1 MKLSLRMFM
10 VLLAVLM
17 VGAFSPQSS
26 VEAQEGTALLRV
38 VHASPDAPAVDI
50 YLNGEAALLDIPFF
64 TATGYI
70 ELPAGTYA
78 VAIAPAGTSL
88 NDAVLSADVSLMAG
102 MAYTAAA
109 AGALAD
115 LQLLAFE
122 DDLSPTA
129 DGEARVAV
137 YHLSP
142 DAPAVDVKLAD
153 GTPLL
158 TNLPFGSVGTL
169 NVPAATYDLIVT
181 PTGSDAVVLDLAG
194 TMLEAGNRYSVFA
207 TDFVSNLT
215 AQLAVTALTQ
225 EAAAPDEPMP
235 EEPMPE
241 PTAVPMP
248 EEPAVPALPASVR
261 VVHASPDAP
270 AVDVYVNGNLT
281 LSNVPFFTVSDYLEI
296 PAGTYR
302 IQVTPTGSAPDAAVI
317 DADVEVLPGRAYT
330 IAATG
335 FVANIGASIFE
346 DNLSPTNDARLTVY
360 HVAPDAGSVDVK
372 LADGTSLVR
381 GLDFL
386 EFATLEVPPSTYSVN
401 VTPAGSD
408 AILTGLTDATLESGV
423 FYGVFAFLTPGAL
436 ALDVVPV
443 RVSEGIAA
451 QPDPT
456 PPPVATPIPAPA
468 PTPVPPVRL
477 PDTATGSTLPMGGL
491 VATAL
496 LLMVAGGA
504 ALAVRR
510 RR

>member
-1 MKLSLRMFM
+1 MKFSLRMFM
-10 VLLAVLM
+10 MLLAVLM
-17 VGAFSPQSS
+17 VGALPPQFS
-26 VEAQEGTALLRV
+26 VKAQEGTTLLRV

-50 YLNGEAALLDIPFF
+50 YLNGEAALRDVPFF

-70 ELPAGTYA
+70 ELPAGSYTA
-78 VAIAPAGTSL
+78 AIVPAGASL
-88 NDAVLSADVSLMAG
+88 ADAVLTADVTLMAG
-102 MAYTAAA
+102 KTYTAAA
-109 AGALAD
+109 AGALAE
-115 LQLLAFE
+115 LKLLAFE
-122 DDLSPTA
+122 DNLAPTA
-129 DGEARVAV
+129 EGEARVAV

-158 TNLPFGSVGTL
+158 TNLPFSFVGTL
-169 NVPAATYDLIVT
+169 DVPAATYDLIVT
-181 PTGSDAVVLDLAG
+181 PTGSDAVVLNLAG
-194 TMLEAGNRYSVFA
+194 TMLEAGNLYSVFA

-215 AQLAVTALTQ
+215 AKIEVTNLTQ
-225 EAAAPDEPMP
+225 AAATPDEPMP
-235 EEPMPE
+235 APMPE
-241 PTAVPMP
+241 PTAEPMP
-248 EEPAVPALPASVR
+248 EQPAVPALPASVR

-281 LSNVPFFTVSDYLEI
+281 LSNVPFFTVSDYLEV

-302 IQVTPTGSAPDAAVI
+302 IQVTPAGAAPDAAVI
-317 DADVEVLPGRAYT
+317 DANVEVLPGRAYT

-335 FVANIGASIFE
+335 FVANIGASIFD

-360 HVAPDAGSVDVK
+360 HVAPDAGPVDVK
-372 LADGTSLVR
+372 LADGTPLIR
-381 GLDFL
+381 NLDFL
-386 EFATLEVPPSTYSVN
+386 EYATLEVPPGTYSVN

-443 RVSEGIAA
+443 RVSEGVAA

-456 PPPVATPIPAPA
+456 PPPVAIPIPAPE

-477 PDTATGSTLPMGGL
+477 PDTATGSTVPMGGL

-496 LLMVAGGA
+496 LLIVAGGA

>member
-1 MKLSLRMFM
+1 MKFSLRMFM

-17 VGAFSPQSS
+17 VGALSPQSS
-26 VEAQEGTALLRV
+26 VKAQEGTVLLRV

-50 YLNGEAALLDIPFF
+50 YLNGEAALLDVPFF

-70 ELPAGTYA
+70 ELPAGSYA

-88 NDAVLSADVSLMAG
+88 DDAVLTADVSLMAG

-115 LQLLAFE
+115 LELLAFE

-129 DGEARVAV
+129 EGEARVAV

-158 TNLPFGSVGTL
+158 PDLPFAFVGTL
-169 NVPAATYDLIVT
+169 DVPAATYDLIVT

-194 TMLEAGNRYSVFA
+194 TMLEAGNLYSVFA

-235 EEPMPE
+235 EPMPE
-241 PTAVPMP
+241 PTAAPMP
-248 EEPAVPALPASVR
+248 EQPAVPALPASVR

-270 AVDVYVNGNLT
+270 AVDVYVNGDLT
-281 LSNVPFFTVSDYLEI
+281 LSNVPFFTVSDYLDV

-302 IQVTPTGSAPDAAVI
+302 IQVTPAGSAPEDAVI

-360 HVAPDAGSVDVK
+360 HVAPDAGPVDVK
-372 LADGTSLVR
+372 LPDGTPLIN

-386 EFATLEVPPSTYSVN
+386 EYATLEVPPDTYSVN

-408 AILTGLTDATLESGV
+408 AILTGLTDAMLESGV
-423 FYGVFAFLTPGAL
+423 AYGVFAFLTPGAL

-443 RVSEGIAA
+443 RVSEGVAA

-456 PPPVATPIPAPA
+456 PPPAATPIPAPE

>member
-17 VGAFSPQSS
+17 VGALSPQSS

-50 YLNGEAALLDIPFF
+50 YLNGEAALLDVPFF

-70 ELPAGTYA
+70 ELPAGSYA

-88 NDAVLSADVSLMAG
+88 DDAVLTADVSLMAG
-102 MAYTAAA
+102 IAYTAAA

-122 DDLSPTA
+122 DDLSLTA
-129 DGEARVAV
+129 EGEARVAV

-158 TNLPFGSVGTL
+158 TDLPFAFVGTL
-169 NVPAATYDLIVT
+169 DVPAATYDLIVT

-235 EEPMPE
+235 EPTAEPMPE
-241 PTAVPMP
+241 PTP

-302 IQVTPTGSAPDAAVI
+302 IQVTPAGSAPDAAVI